1 MDETSNFSL
10 TDEDK
15 LRYAEEMKSVDVST
29 VPELLKHVPVKLER
43 LIRQGNLNDI
53 EVQLIEDVSKLVMV
67 LRTVPDMSP
76 DLVRKIT
83 FALQYFVEGENEIP
97 DNIPEI
103 GLLDDAVVVRWVVD
117 QILSDYSE
125 YFKA

>member
-10 TDEDK
+10 TNKDK
-15 LRYAEEMKSVDVST
+15 LRYEQEIEAVDISR
-29 VPELLKHVPVKLER
+29 VPELLKHVPDKLEG
-43 LIRQGNLNDI
+43 LIRQGGLNDI

-67 LRTVPDMSP
+67 LRTVPDMSA
-76 DLVRKIT
+76 DLVKRIA
-83 FALQYFVEGENEIP
+83 FALQYFVEGEDEIP
-97 DNIPEI
+97 DDIPDI